1 MYNYTCDYG
10 IHTLLSQS
18 VCMYICIRVV
28 RWVWLFVSVH
38 VCVGEEVISSL
49 RMGVVSTIRRYCGT
63 IVYVCNQQK

>member
-1 MYNYTCDYG
+1 MYNYTCAYG
-10 IHTLLSQS
+10 QS

-49 RMGVVSTIRRYCGT
+49 WMGVVSTIRRYCGT